1 MKHFLIPLLFSF
13 SALAAYSSKPQMIA
27 RYAGL
32 DSFNAP
38 AGMICFTSEPHATHD
53 GVYLGCQNANGFL
66 MARWSP
72 NFSELATSENAF
84 FSKPQEV
91 NGVVSWY
98 EFNEG
103 GLNRA
108 FETRGGM
115 VHQVT
120 LKNLGPYSAL
130 IDSFLPVKNN
140 FYIYRLQDE
149 SRQILIW
156 KNHQTQVLFN
166 SDSYIFPPVTSVEG
180 NFIAKIRKY
189 HLGEDAPDELMY
201 WDGQFRTIL
210 KDRDADI
217 NSRWVSFR
225 HQYALDKQELAFI
238 GVDSTGEGI
247 FLLKG
252 KQLIEVARAGRH
264 LKSFDYFS
272 PKLRN
277 GILAF
282 RGVDH
287 QNRKAVWVYEGSNL
301 RKLITQGD
309 VVQTDKG
316 PARVDYQSQDAL
328 FYGAPGIGPRGEIY
342 QQATLTAAEDRNT
355 LLGIGLL
362 KFNRE

>member
-1 MKHFLIPLLFSF
+1 MKHFLISLLFSF
-13 SALAAYSSKPQMIA
+13 SAMAGYSSRPQLIA

-38 AGMICFTSEPHATHD
+38 LGMICFASEPAVNED
-53 GVYLGCQNANGFL
+53 GVYLGCQNANGHL

-72 NFSELATSENAF
+72 QFSELAKSDSYV
-84 FSKPQEV
+84 FSKPFEV
-91 NGVVSWY
+91 NGVVSWH

-103 GLNRA
+103 GLGRA
-108 FETRGGM
+108 FETKGGKVQSVM
-115 VHQVT
+115 
-120 LKNLGPYSAL
+120 LKNLGPISAL
-130 IDSFLPVKNN
+130 IDSFLAVKNN
-140 FYIYRLQDE
+140 YYIYRLQDE
-149 SRQILIW
+149 SKQILIW

-166 SDSYIFPPVTSVEG
+166 SDSYIFPPSTSVEG
-180 NFIAKIRKY
+180 NFITKIRKH
-189 HLGEDAPDELMY
+189 HLGESAPDELLY

-210 KDRDADI
+210 KDRDSDI

-238 GVDSTGEGI
+238 ATDSLGEGI

-252 KQLIEVARAGRH
+252 NTLIEVARAGRH
-264 LKSFDYFS
+264 LKSFDFFS

-277 GILAF
+277 GVLAF

-287 QNRKAVWVYEGSNL
+287 QNKKALWVYEGSNL

-309 VVQTDKG
+309 IIQTDKG

-328 FYGAPGIGPRGEIY
+328 FFGAPGIGARGEIY
-342 QQATLTAAEDRNT
+342 QQLTLTAVDDIDT
-355 LLGIGLL
+355 LFGIGLI
-362 KFNRE
+362 KFNR